1 MRLVLGGI
9 AQGKRD
15 YVKTAYQISEND
27 IFSGEQTELEQL
39 CGAKALDKFH
49 LWVKRKVKEQ
59 ADVPKLTDIFIEK
72 NPDCIVICDG
82 KRRERIP
89 GAGRKNA
96 GHSGRIFGECGACDM
111 RNSTENK
118 ITMIF
123 IRHGETASNRKKSY
137 LGWTDEPLSEKG
149 CEMLA
154 HNRGNYPV
162 ADIIFTS
169 PMTRCRQTK
178 EILYKGQPYQTI
190 EKWKEMNFGSF
201 EGKTYLD
208 LKGNA
213 DYQRWIDS
221 GGTLPFP
228 GGESRAEFIARC
240 RAGLIDCLMKSG
252 KQKKV
257 VCIVHG
263 GTIMALFDSYGKGSY
278 FDYQCRCG
286 QGYECT
292 LTYALDETGVIEE
305 TSISMTDEKLITG
318 E

>member
-1 MRLVLGGI
+1 
-9 AQGKRD
+9 
-15 YVKTAYQISEND
+15 
-27 IFSGEQTELEQL
+27 
-39 CGAKALDKFH
+39 
-49 LWVKRKVKEQ
+49 
-59 ADVPKLTDIFIEK
+59 
-72 NPDCIVICDG
+72 
-82 KRRERIP
+82 
-89 GAGRKNA
+89 
-96 GHSGRIFGECGACDM
+96 M

-149 CEMLA
+149 CEMLT